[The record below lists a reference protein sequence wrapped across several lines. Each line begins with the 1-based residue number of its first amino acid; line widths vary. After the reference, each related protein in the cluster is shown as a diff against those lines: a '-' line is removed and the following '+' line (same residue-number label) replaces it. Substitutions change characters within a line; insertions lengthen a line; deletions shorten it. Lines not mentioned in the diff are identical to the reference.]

1 MNYAWEALLLAEESG
16 VKEEQVVFAQ
26 ASAINPYLETAF
38 EDLNLKGLENACVP
52 VNPLYRFGPVFSA
65 LIDEQFDRFSASR
78 GFLIDVLFHFLA
90 QMDLMD
96 GMSRLEYHRKFMQK
110 EVVNGRYGKG
120 TGEIFFTFPH
130 AQRLH
135 IVDHLLELYKNG
147 ASIALLT
154 SLLQILYRN
163 SIIYLDTTYKRE
175 LLIYIGKEKTRQ
187 LERQIGFLMDLFVPL
202 DISVQ
207 LFWDMHFGIISV
219 EETMEPDDIMIY

>member
-1 MNYAWEALLLAEESG
+1 MNYVWEALLLAEESG
-16 VKEEQVVFAQ
+16 VKEEQVVFVQ

-65 LIDEQFDRFSASR
+65 LIVE
-78 GFLIDVLFHFLA
+78 LIDVLFHFLA

-187 LERQIGFLMDLFVPL
+187 LEKQIGFLMDLFVPL

>member
-1 MNYAWEALLLAEESG
+1 MNYVWEALLLAEESG
-16 VKEEQVVFAQ
+16 VKEEQVVFVQ

-65 LIDEQFDRFSASR
+65 LIGEQFDRFSASR

-120 TGEIFFTFPH
+120 TGEIPQRRTRISNKAHCSLWGVSLSHFTT
-130 AQRLH
+130 Q
-135 IVDHLLELYKNG
+135 N
-147 ASIALLT
+147 
-154 SLLQILYRN
+154 N
-163 SIIYLDTTYKRE
+163 
-175 LLIYIGKEKTRQ
+175 
-187 LERQIGFLMDLFVPL
+187 ERIQ
-202 DISVQ
+202 
-207 LFWDMHFGIISV
+207 
-219 EETMEPDDIMIY
+219 

>member
-1 MNYAWEALLLAEESG
+1 MLAEESG

-120 TGEIFFTFPH
+120 TGEIFLPSH
-130 AQRLH
+130 MRSAC
-135 IVDHLLELYKNG
+135 
-147 ASIALLT
+147 
-154 SLLQILYRN
+154 ILWITCLN
-163 SIIYLDTTYKRE
+163 
-175 LLIYIGKEKTRQ
+175 YIKMGRQ
-187 LERQIGFLMDLFVPL
+187 LLYLPRCCKFFIEIPL
-202 DISVQ
+202 ST
-207 LFWDMHFGIISV
+207 WTPHTKGNC
-219 EETMEPDDIMIY
+219 